1 MDAFEIAEAYTEE
14 AKIKIY
20 TATGIISTLLVV
32 LILGFTV
39 MTIRKRNKRKLS
51 VLFSNNNANN
61 EDNGNVNFGPSKKSV
76 LEISNPLEPWTTNEE
91 VRKAFPN
98 IIRSNAWFDSLQR

>member
-1 MDAFEIAEAYTEE
+1 MFLTLSEAYTEE

-51 VLFSNNNANN
+51 VLLSNNNRNN
-61 EDNGNVNFGPSKKSV
+61 VDNGNVNFGLSKKSV